1 MSVKELFSTPLAE
14 NEVSILFFGYSG
26 VIVRT
31 STEALAFDLADLIG
45 FRDIQDI
52 ERLNAILYTHSHY
65 DHYHSRTAE
74 HLFKR
79 TNAPL
84 IIDRSMYNDVL
95 KFAPKEK
102 VYVADPNKQITIGE
116 IVVSPVK
123 GRHVGPITLYH
134 VKLKHFSMFHGA
146 DSAYI
151 PLKKLIA
158 ELALLPTGEPSPTAS
173 PEDAFEMVKDLKP
186 KVVAV
191 FHGSEYQHDKLRE
204 NIMKNMPQTQFI
216 TLEKRKIFKFTI

>member
-1 MSVKELFSTPLAE
+1 MSIKNLFSTSLAE
-14 NEVSILFFGYSG
+14 NEAAILFFGYSG
-26 VIVRT
+26 VIVKT
-31 STEALAFDLADLIG
+31 SSEALAFDLADLIG

-52 ERLNAILYTHSHY
+52 ERLNAILYTHNHY

-74 HLFKR
+74 HIFKR

-84 IIDRSMYNDVL
+84 IVDRSIYNDVL

-102 VYVADPNKQITIGE
+102 VYVADPGKQISIDG
-116 IVVSPVK
+116 IVISPVRGK
-123 GRHVGPITLYH
+123 HIGSITLYH
-134 VKLKHFSMFHGA
+134 VKLKHLSIFHGA

-151 PLKKLIA
+151 PLKNLPTDI
-158 ELALLPTGEPSPTAS
+158 ALLPTGEPSPTAS

-191 FHGSEYQHDKLRE
+191 FHGSDYQHDRLKE
-204 NIMKNMPQTQFI
+204 KIMKNMPQIQFI
-216 TLEKRKIFKFTI
+216 TLEKKKVFKLTI